1 MVENGLLLLT
11 GEPYVTRSNVNPVLS
26 LPYGGLNPA
35 LHEVCCL
42 GLFSCKAVV
51 LLCQGLS
58 PTGELP
64 GLRGSS
70 EGKPVAHKPFLSAAP
85 SLTGEIN

>member
-58 PTGELP
+58 PTGSCL
-64 GLRGSS
+64 GYVGHRRGSRW
-70 EGKPVAHKPFLSAAP
+70 PT
-85 SLTGEIN
+85 SLF

>member
-1 MVENGLLLLT
+1 MAENGLLLLT

-42 GLFSCKAVV
+42 GVFSCKAVV
-51 LLCQGLS
+51 LLSQGPLHKGGAWA
-58 PTGELP
+58 TWVIGGEAGGP
-64 GLRGSS
+64 QAFS
-70 EGKPVAHKPFLSAAP
+70 EAAP